1 MFTAVQPVEDIML
14 NKTSFGVGT
23 LLLSLLAP
31 WPAAAQ
37 EVATLALRNGE
48 RPAGEL
54 IDLNAAGFTM
64 RINGQERQF
73 PESEVASVEFDATP
87 PPAAAVAKVQ
97 NGQGVVLLKSG
108 SVVDGR
114 LTDIGGTHPLRLT
127 VDTPSGQRDFQSSE
141 VAQVLLH
148 PVNSSAPAA
157 SAAAAAVPSGQQAGT
172 VTVPGNQPWTPTNIT
187 VRRGQQI
194 RLNASGSIN
203 VNAATSSGPDGSPAA
218 TVASS
223 RYPIG
228 NAPVGALIARIGNGR
243 PFLVGAPPDPI
254 SMTAN
259 GQLFLGVND
268 DNFSDNGGNYSVTI
282 IR

>member
-1 MFTAVQPVEDIML
+1 
-14 NKTSFGVGT
+14 VGT
-23 LLLSLLAP
+23 LLLSLLAS

-148 PVNSSAPAA
+148 PVNGAAA
-157 SAAAAAVPSGQQAGT
+157 STAAAAAALPAGQQAGS
-172 VTVPGNQPWTPTNIT
+172 VTVAGNQPWTPTNIT

-194 RLNASGSIN
+194 RVNASGS
-203 VNAATSSGPDGSPAA
+203 VNTSAAANSGPDGNPSAS
-218 TVASS
+218 VASS
-223 RYPIG
+223 RYPVA
-228 NAPVGALIARIGNGR
+228 NAPVGALIGRIGNGR
-243 PFLVGAPPDPI
+243 PFVIGAPPDPI

-259 GQLFLGVND
+259 GQLFLGIND
-268 DNFSDNGGNYSVTI
+268 DNFGDNGGNYSVTI

>member
-1 MFTAVQPVEDIML
+1 ML
-14 NKTSFGVGT
+14 NKRSLGIGT
-23 LLLSLLAP
+23 LLLSMLAS

-48 RPAGEL
+48 RPAGQL
-54 IDLNAAGFTM
+54 LDLDASGFTIV
-64 RINGQERQF
+64 INGQEQHFR
-73 PESEVASVEFDATP
+73 EADVASVEFDATP
-87 PPAAAVAKVQ
+87 PPAAAVEKVK
-97 NGQGVVLLKSG
+97 NGQGVILLKSG
-108 SVVDGR
+108 SIIDGR
-114 LTDIGGTHPLRLT
+114 LIDIGGTHPKRLT
-127 VDTPSGQRDFQSSE
+127 FDTPSGTRDFPSNE
-141 VAQVLLH
+141 IAQVLLH
-148 PVNSSAPAA
+148 PLNASAQVAQSPAA
-157 SAAAAAVPSGQQAGT
+157 EAAAAQAAAGLRT
-172 VTVPGNQPWTPTNIT
+172 VTVNVPGNQPWTATNVT
-187 VRRGQQI
+187 VKRGQQI

-203 VNAATSSGPDGSPAA
+203 TSAAASSGPDGNRSA

-268 DNFSDNGGNYSVTI
+268 DNFGDNGGNYSVTI

>member
-1 MFTAVQPVEDIML
+1 ML
-14 NKTSFGVGT
+14 RKTLFGTGT
-23 LLLSLLAP
+23 LLLTLLAS

-54 IDLNAAGFTM
+54 IDLNASGFTM

-87 PPAAAVAKVQ
+87 PPAAAVEKVR
-97 NGQGVVLLKSG
+97 NGQGVVLMKSG
-108 SVVDGR
+108 SVIDGR

-127 VDTPSGQRDFQSSE
+127 VDTPSGQRDFKSNE
-141 VAQVLLH
+141 VAQILLH
-148 PVNSSAPAA
+148 PVNSSAPAGT
-157 SAAAAAVPSGQQAGT
+157 AAAAPPVGQAAGT
-172 VTVPGNQPWTPTNIT
+172 VNVAGNQPWTPTNIS

-203 VNAATSSGPDGSPAA
+203 VSTAANSGPDGNPAA
-218 TVASS
+218 SVASS
-223 RYPIG
+223 RYPVAS
-228 NAPVGALIARIGNGR
+228 APVGALIGRIGNGR
-243 PFLVGAPPDPI
+243 PFMIGAPPDPI

-259 GQLFLGVND
+259 GQLFLGIND
-268 DNFSDNGGNYSVTI
+268 DNFSDNTGNYSVTV

>member
-1 MFTAVQPVEDIML
+1 ML
-14 NKTSFGVGT
+14 NRTSFGIGT
-23 LLLSLLAP
+23 LLFTLLAS

-54 IDLNAAGFTM
+54 IDLNASGFTM
-64 RINGQERQF
+64 RVNGQERQF
-73 PESEVASVEFDATP
+73 PASEVASVEFDATP
-87 PPAAAVAKVQ
+87 PPPAAVEKVR

-127 VDTPSGQRDFQSSE
+127 VDTPSGQRDFNSNE
-141 VAQVLLH
+141 VAQILLH
-148 PVNSSAPAA
+148 PLNSSAPA
-157 SAAAAAVPSGQQAGT
+157 SAAAAAALPAGQQAGT
-172 VTVPGNQPWTPTNIT
+172 VNVAGNQPWTPTNIT

-194 RLNASGSIN
+194 RVNASGSIN
-203 VNAATSSGPDGSPAA
+203 VSTAASSGPDGAPAA

-223 RYPIG
+223 RYPVP
-228 NAPVGALIARIGNGR
+228 NAPVGALIGRIGNGR
-243 PFLVGAPPDPI
+243 PFVIGAPPDPI

-259 GQLFLGVND
+259 GQLFLGIND

>member
-1 MFTAVQPVEDIML
+1 M
-14 NKTSFGVGT
+14 NKTFIGVGT
-23 LLLSLLAP
+23 LLFSLLAS

-54 IDLNAAGFTM
+54 IDLNASGFTM

-73 PESEVASVEFDATP
+73 PEAEVASIEFDATP

-97 NGQGVVLLKSG
+97 SGQGVVLLKSG
-108 SVVDGR
+108 SIVDGR

-127 VDTPSGQRDFQSSE
+127 VDTPSGQRDFKSTE

-148 PVNSSAPAA
+148 PLN
-157 SAAAAAVPSGQQAGT
+157 SAAAAAAASPATAAAAQAAAGLHT
-172 VTVPGNQPWTPTNIT
+172 VTVNVPGNQPWTPTNIT
-187 VRRGQQI
+187 VKRGDQV
-194 RLNASGSIN
+194 RVNASGSIN

-218 TVASS
+218 TVATS
-223 RYPIG
+223 RYPIA

-254 SMTAN
+254 SMTVN
-259 GQLFLGVND
+259 GQLFLGIND

>member
-1 MFTAVQPVEDIML
+1 MLTALQPVEDIML
-14 NKTSFGVGT
+14 NKTSFGIGT
-23 LLLSLLAP
+23 LLVTLLAS
-31 WPAAAQ
+31 WPASAQ

-54 IDLNAAGFTM
+54 IDLNASGFTM

-87 PPAAAVAKVQ
+87 PPAAAVEKVR

-127 VDTPSGQRDFQSSE
+127 VDTPSGQRDFKSNE
-141 VAQVLLH
+141 VAQILLH
-148 PVNSSAPAA
+148 PLSSGAPVSA
-157 SAAAAAVPSGQQAGT
+157 AAAAAVPAGQQAGT
-172 VTVPGNQPWTPTNIT
+172 VNVAGNQPWTPTNIT

-203 VNAATSSGPDGSPAA
+203 VSSAASSGPDGSPAA
-218 TVASS
+218 SVASS
-223 RYPIG
+223 RYPVA
-228 NAPVGALIARIGNGR
+228 NAPVGALIGRIGNGR
-243 PFLVGAPPDPI
+243 PFMIGAPPDPI

-259 GQLFLGVND
+259 GQLFLGIND
-268 DNFSDNGGNYSVTI
+268 DNFSDNGGNYSVTV

>member
-1 MFTAVQPVEDIML
+1 ML
-14 NKTSFGVGT
+14 HKTSFGVGT
-23 LLLSLLAP
+23 LLLTLLAS

-37 EVATLALRNGE
+37 EAATLALRNGE

-87 PPAAAVAKVQ
+87 PPSAAIEKVR

-108 SVVDGR
+108 SVIDGR
-114 LTDIGGTHPLRLT
+114 LTDIGGTQPLRLT
-127 VDTPSGQRDFQSSE
+127 VDTPSGQRDFKSNE
-141 VAQVLLH
+141 VAQVLIH
-148 PVNSSAPAA
+148 PLNSSTQASSTAA
-157 SAAAAAVPSGQQAGT
+157 VAAAQAAAGLLT
-172 VTVPGNQPWTPTNIT
+172 VNVNVPGNQPWTATNVT
-187 VRRGQQI
+187 VKRGQQI
-194 RLNASGSIN
+194 RLNASGS
-203 VNAATSSGPDGSPAA
+203 VNISAAANAGPNGNPAA

-223 RYPIG
+223 RYPLS
-228 NAPVGALIARIGNGR
+228 NAPVGALIAKIGNGR
-243 PFLVGAPPDPI
+243 PFMVGAPADPI

-268 DNFSDNGGNYSVTI
+268 DNFGDNTGNYSVTI
-282 IR
+282 IK

>member
-1 MFTAVQPVEDIML
+1 ML

-23 LLLSLLAP
+23 LLLTLLAS

-54 IDLNAAGFTM
+54 IDLNSAGFTM
-64 RINGQERQF
+64 RINGQERHF
-73 PESEVASVEFDATP
+73 PESEVAAVEFDATP
-87 PPAAAVAKVQ
+87 APSAAIEKVK

-114 LTDIGGTHPLRLT
+114 LTDIGGTQPLRLT
-127 VDTPSGQRDFQSSE
+127 VDTPSGQRDFKSNE
-141 VAQVLLH
+141 VAQILLH
-148 PVNSSAPAA
+148 PLNSSAQASSTSAVPAA
-157 SAAAAAVPSGQQAGT
+157 QGAAGQ
-172 VTVPGNQPWTPTNIT
+172 VTVNVAANQPWTATNVT

-203 VNAATSSGPDGSPAA
+203 ISSAANSGPDGNRAA

-243 PFLVGAPPDPI
+243 PFLVGAPADPI

-268 DNFSDNGGNYSVTI
+268 DHFEDNTGNYSVTI

>member
-1 MFTAVQPVEDIML
+1 MVNRKI
-14 NKTSFGVGT
+14 FGAGT
-23 LLLSLLAP
+23 LLFTLLAS

-54 IDLNAAGFTM
+54 IDLNASGFTM

-73 PESEVASVEFDATP
+73 PEAEVASVEFDATP
-87 PPAAAVAKVQ
+87 PPAAAVEKVK

-108 SVVDGR
+108 SVLDGR
-114 LTDIGGTHPLRLT
+114 LIDIGGTHPLRIT
-127 VDTPSGQRDFQSSE
+127 VDTPSGQRDFKSSE

-148 PVNSSAPAA
+148 PLNASAQASPSPAA
-157 SAAAAAVPSGQQAGT
+157 TAAAAQAAAGLHTAT
-172 VTVPGNQPWTPTNIT
+172 VNVPGNQPWTATNVT
-187 VRRGQQI
+187 VRKGQKI

-203 VNAATSSGPDGSPAA
+203 ISSAASSEPGGNPAA

-223 RYPIG
+223 RYPISS
-228 NAPVGALIARIGNGR
+228 APVGALIARIGNGR

-259 GQLFLGVND
+259 GQLFLGIND
-268 DNFSDNGGNYSVTI
+268 DHFEDNTGNYSVTI